1 MARHNNSP
9 AATAPF
15 LAFFGA
21 ISSGVA
27 RLLDTQNRSGDVQ
40 RLQKL
45 SDEELADIGLS
56 RDTIL
61 RHVYRDIYYV

>member
-1 MARHNNSP
+1 MARHNHSP
-9 AATAPF
+9 AAPAPF

-21 ISSGVA
+21 ISSGVT
-27 RLLDTQNRSGDVQ
+27 RLLDTKNRSGDVQ

-56 RDTIL
+56 RDTIV

>member
-1 MARHNNSP
+1 MARHTHSQ
-9 AATAPF
+9 TAPLPF

-21 ISSGVA
+21 ISSGVS
-27 RLLDTQNRSGDVQ
+27 RLLAARNRSGQVQ

-56 RDTIL
+56 RDTIM